1 MEKFDRKKKFL
12 IFVFGAF
19 LYILILVFLF
29 ERRGLID
36 VLNSRRELT
45 RLQKEVEVLKEKKG
59 KLEWEI
65 KILKENPEA
74 VGEMARKDL
83 GFVYP
88 DEIIVL
94 IDEKNLSY
102 QK

>member
-12 IFVFGAF
+12 IFVVGAF

-45 RLQKEVEVLKEKKG
+45 RLQKEIEVLKEEKK

-65 KILKENPEA
+65 NILKENPKA
-74 VGEMARKDL
+74 VEEMARKEL
-83 GFVYP
+83 GFIYP

-94 IDEKNLSY
+94 IDEKYLSF

>member
-12 IFVFGAF
+12 IFVVGAF

-36 VLNSRRELT
+36 VLNSRRELA
-45 RLQKEVEVLKEKKG
+45 RLQKEVEILKEKKE

-65 KILKENPEA
+65 NILKENPKA
-74 VGEMARKDL
+74 VEEMARKDI
-83 GFVYP
+83 GFIYP

-94 IDEKNLSY
+94 IDEKYLSF

>member
-1 MEKFDRKKKFL
+1 MEKLNRKKKFL
-12 IFVFGAF
+12 IFMLGAF
-19 LYILILVFLF
+19 LYILILTFLF

-36 VLNSRRELT
+36 VLNSRKELLN
-45 RLQKEVEVLKEKKG
+45 LQKEVETLKEKKE

-65 KILKENPEA
+65 RILKENPKSVE
-74 VGEMARKDL
+74 EMARKEL

-88 DEIIVL
+88 DEMIVF
-94 IDEKNLSY
+94 IDEKFLKF